1 MCHFMHECE
10 DKLDDD
16 EYQWSERKWII
27 FGIHRPNQF
36 EKIFLMK
43 INAQRGL
50 KLVKDKIKSDMATR
64 G

>member
-1 MCHFMHECE
+1 MHECE

-27 FGIHRPNQF
+27 FGFHRPNQF
-36 EKIFLMK
+36 EKKNLMK